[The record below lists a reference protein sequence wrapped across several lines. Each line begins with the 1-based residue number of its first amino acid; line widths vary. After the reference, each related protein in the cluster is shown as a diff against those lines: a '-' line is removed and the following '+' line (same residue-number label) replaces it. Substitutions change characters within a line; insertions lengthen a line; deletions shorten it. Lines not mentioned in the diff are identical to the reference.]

1 MCKGVFREN
10 ILEKDENDVINEK
23 NNEKNAILSKSSQFL
38 RKLKED
44 SFVFSSKECHNTR
57 DFDTGFDK
65 IPSVSFSPSSH
76 RLSTPSHS
84 ETKEGHDTTG
94 FDKIPFVSFSPSSH
108 PLSTPSHF
116 QTTPSSD
123 YSPSSSPTLRPLSS
137 PSQPSSPFHLQSS
150 PSFQLN
156 LISSQQQTEEERKR
170 SSYDCIVRDVD
181 SPVDQYLI
189 TKFRLIFLGVI
200 KNDYMK
206 QVRQS

>member
-94 FDKIPFVSFSPSSH
+94 FDKIPFVSFSPVHILSLLLVIFRLLLVQTIAPLALLLFGHFLLLLNH
-108 PLSTPSHF
+108 PLLSTSRVP
-116 QTTPSSD
+116 
-123 YSPSSSPTLRPLSS
+123 
-137 PSQPSSPFHLQSS
+137 
-150 PSFQLN
+150 
-156 LISSQQQTEEERKR
+156 
-170 SSYDCIVRDVD
+170 
-181 SPVDQYLI
+181 PV
-189 TKFRLIFLGVI
+189 F
-200 KNDYMK
+200 N
-206 QVRQS
+206 